1 MVSSF
6 RIRVELD
13 IRRDVL
19 WKVRA
24 TNAYMR
30 FLRENGAIKRMES
43 IDYGETNET
52 GTSKTRT
59 LLYVPANVNIPEMIA
74 ALIDDCYIEIRDTQT
89 WDDAEP
95 YTQYFTVCPNI
106 LPEVIATTGCLT
118 MDEDKDDNTRCV
130 HTLRGECNVS
140 IPLLG
145 YYVEQAVISNME
157 AFYDTYN
164 EHVKAFV
171 KMVVNEFGDGTL
183 ASLGEAVEQ
192 LLRDERPQ

>member
-13 IRRDVL
+13 IRRDIL

-24 TNAYMR
+24 TSAYMR
-30 FLRENGAIKRMES
+30 FLRANGAIKRMES
-43 IDYGETNET
+43 IDYRETGETT
-52 GTSKTRT
+52 TSKSRT

-74 ALIDDCYIEIRDTQT
+74 ALIDDCYIEIRDTHT

-95 YTQYFTVCPNI
+95 YVQYFTVRPNI
-106 LPEVIATTGCLT
+106 LQEVISTTGCLT
-118 MDEDKDDNTRCV
+118 MEEDMDDKTRCV
-130 HTLRGECNVS
+130 HTLWGECNAN

-145 YYVEQAVISNME
+145 YYVEQAIISNME

-164 EHVKAFV
+164 THVKGFV
-171 KMVVNEFGDGTL
+171 KMIVNEFGDGTL
-183 ASLGEAVEQ
+183 ASLDEAVER